1 VGVALFVAG
10 GASNLLDRITY
21 GVVIDFM
28 NVGVGS
34 LRTGIFKVA
43 DVAVMVGAGILVLEG
58 YRSDRSRPSKIAC

>member
-1 VGVALFVAG
+1 M
-10 GASNLLDRITY
+10 
-21 GVVIDFM
+21 VIDFM

-34 LRTGIFKVA
+34 LRTGIFNVA